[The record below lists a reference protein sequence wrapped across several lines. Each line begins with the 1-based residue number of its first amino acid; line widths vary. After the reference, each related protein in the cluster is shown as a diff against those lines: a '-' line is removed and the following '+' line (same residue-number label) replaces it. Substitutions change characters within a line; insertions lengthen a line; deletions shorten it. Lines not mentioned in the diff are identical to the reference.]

1 MFFCVV
7 GAFTKTHVHIHVVPE
22 PGPTRVCGSH
32 KELFHAGIEPATRWL
47 PSHCANRAGMLMK
60 EGHTS
65 PFLEIFTFRDSKS
78 HQTTTDGAQFHI
90 NFLRY
95 LSIKSVRGKL
105 SIKCVCEGQGVS
117 GSILGSGKVLLGFF
131 RISTESGIVLEI
143 WQISSPPIIWDL

>member
-78 HQTTTDGAQFHI
+78 HQTTTDGAHGG
-90 NFLRY
+90 
-95 LSIKSVRGKL
+95 LSFKF
-105 SIKCVCEGQGVS
+105 KCVLKTLRAGCLGRRHLVWTTPQLKKCNVSSNGQVTSLEGLMAAGP
-117 GSILGSGKVLLGFF
+117 GK
-131 RISTESGIVLEI
+131 
-143 WQISSPPIIWDL
+143 